1 MSEKKNVVTL
11 LAELKNRFEMN
22 IFFFFRDIC
31 IITQSVSVN
40 EELVIKLD
48 ELA

>member
-1 MSEKKNVVTL
+1 MYVVTFFP
-11 LAELKNRFEMN
+11 ELKNRFEMD
-22 IFFFFRDIC
+22 IFFFRDIY
-31 IITQSVSVN
+31 IIIQSMSVN